1 MSETYVGSGQFE
13 SHRAALANLLDQQA
27 IRDLQNHYSFSIDD
41 GRYYDLDDVFTTD
54 VVADYGAAGLSRG
67 VEQVKDICRGA
78 LDPLTSSQHVNGNHW
93 AEVDGDEATAGCY
106 FRVHQHKQ
114 GTPGG
119 DHLELGGRATTT
131 NSSAPRTA
139 GGLPSGR
146 SPSCGPT
153 ETPTFVGSA
162 DETTVSPLTIW
173 QSEHEVRGAFSKSQ
187 QACRVGVENGREV
200 AKMTDRPHVPA
211 AEVGSEHQLLG
222 SQLIHREAE
231 LSVTCHGGSRTRDGR
246 WPHRRR
252 RAV

>member
-119 DHLELGGRATTT
+119 DHLELGGRYDDELV
-131 NSSAPRTA
+131 RTQDGWRIA
-139 GGLPSGR
+139 KRTL
-146 SPSCGPT
+146 
-153 ETPTFVGSA
+153 
-162 DETTVSPLTIW
+162 TVLWTDGNPD
-173 QSEHEVRGAFSKSQ
+173 VRWV
-187 QACRVGVENGREV
+187 R
-200 AKMTDRPHVPA
+200 
-211 AEVGSEHQLLG
+211 
-222 SQLIHREAE
+222 
-231 LSVTCHGGSRTRDGR
+231 
-246 WPHRRR
+246 
-252 RAV
+252 